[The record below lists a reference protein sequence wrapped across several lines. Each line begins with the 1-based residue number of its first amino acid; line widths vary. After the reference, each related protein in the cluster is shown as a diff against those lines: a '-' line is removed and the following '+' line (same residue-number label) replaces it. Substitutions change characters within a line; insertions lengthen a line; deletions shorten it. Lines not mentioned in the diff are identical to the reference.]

1 MKKKTCICFV
11 IALLRITKKVL
22 KFFLHNT
29 NYVNLEDQT
38 AHRYERI
45 SIRNTFN
52 GSEKQM
58 TLHHRLNRDVLKTK
72 SCQNLSM
79 LNK

>member
-1 MKKKTCICFV
+1 M
-11 IALLRITKKVL
+11 
-22 KFFLHNT
+22 
-29 NYVNLEDQT
+29 YVNLEDQT

-72 SCQNLSM
+72 SCQNLSV
-79 LNK
+79 LSK

>member
-1 MKKKTCICFV
+1 MLILKIKLPIDMKE
-11 IALLRITKKVL
+11 LVL
-22 KFFLHNT
+22 GIPF
-29 NYVNLEDQT
+29 D
-38 AHRYERI
+38 
-45 SIRNTFN
+45 